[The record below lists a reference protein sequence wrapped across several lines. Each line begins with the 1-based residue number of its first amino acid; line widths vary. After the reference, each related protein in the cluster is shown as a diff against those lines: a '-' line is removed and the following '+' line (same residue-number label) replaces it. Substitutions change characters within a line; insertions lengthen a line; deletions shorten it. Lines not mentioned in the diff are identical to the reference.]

1 MSSPRDELLV
11 NLEQL
16 PARVARLV
24 EGKSRERL
32 ERAGP
37 GGGWGAV
44 ENLAHLRDFD
54 EVTLERVEQIL
65 SGLTPE
71 LELFDTDLR
80 AIELDYHAQDPFAAL
95 RDFERLRRELV
106 DRLAAL
112 PPEAWQRTARHP
124 VLGAITLEELI
135 RRLAEHGEQHF
146 ATLRDEVL

>member
-1 MSSPRDELLV
+1 MSSPREELLV
-11 NLEQL
+11 DLGQL
-16 PARVARLV
+16 PGRLARLI

-80 AIELDYHAQDPFAAL
+80 AIELDYHAQNPLQAL
-95 RDFERLRRELV
+95 ADFQRLRRELV

-112 PPEAWQRTARHP
+112 PPEAWLRTARHP
-124 VLGAITLEELI
+124 VLGEITLEELV

>member
-1 MSSPRDELLV
+1 MSSPREELLV
-11 NLEQL
+11 SLGQL
-16 PARVARLV
+16 PGRLARLI

-54 EVTLERVEQIL
+54 EVTLDRVEQIL
-65 SGLTPE
+65 SGANPE
-71 LELFDTDLR
+71 LEVFDTDLR
-80 AIELDYHAQDPFAAL
+80 AIELDYHAQDPFKAL
-95 RDFERLRRELV
+95 ADFERVRQDLI

-124 VLGAITLEELI
+124 VLGEITLEDLI
-135 RRLAEHGEQHF
+135 RRLAEHDEQHYE
-146 ATLRDEVL
+146 TLRDEIL